1 MKMKQFVVCGLGR
14 FGISIA
20 TTLSDAGYEVMV
32 IDSSEE
38 KIQEISAVVTHA
50 VQADTADIDVMKS
63 LGIRNF
69 DVAIV
74 AIGRDIQS
82 SIMTT
87 LILKEL
93 EIPYVVAKATGD
105 LHERVLKKIGADR
118 VVQPEKDMGHRI
130 GNNLIS
136 GNILE
141 YIQLS
146 PDYSIVEIPIL
157 KEWQNRTIKEVDFR
171 NKYGLN
177 IIAVESDTKIDVS
190 PKPDYSLTP
199 NDLLIVVGSNRQL
212 QSIEAKRYGK

>member
-177 IIAVESDTKIDVS
+177 IIAVESDAKIDVS